1 MAMGREDT
9 ERGPAWDPWA
19 AIPAEYNLGAALTA
33 GQVRRGHGDRPALL
47 WEDAAGRRASFTY
60 AQLDALSGRFA
71 AALAGLGVR
80 RGDRVFLR
88 LPNRP
93 EFYVAALGAAKL
105 GAVFIPSSTQ
115 FHEGE
120 VRYRLRDSGAA
131 AVVTTTRLLPAVER
145 VRADCPDLR
154 HVIVAPDEEGPAPAD

>member
-1 MAMGREDT
+1 MGREDT

-71 AALAGLGVR
+71 AALAARDPGLE
-80 RGDRVFLR
+80 RVLGAWRDGRLTAAQAAAAMLR
-88 LPNRP
+88 LLA
-93 EFYVAALGAAKL
+93 EV
-105 GAVFIPSSTQ
+105 PST
-115 FHEGE
+115 
-120 VRYRLRDSGAA
+120 
-131 AVVTTTRLLPAVER
+131 
-145 VRADCPDLR
+145 
-154 HVIVAPDEEGPAPAD
+154 AP